1 MQMPGTFE
9 NTKVARAQRVIRAGA
24 ILTIIGIVATLI
36 AILPLVSD
44 IELSGA
50 WWFLSMITGV
60 GLATVLAGLTMS
72 ARSRSTRPTRSTRSS
87 PSSSSST
94 STKASGSPST

>member
-1 MQMPGTFE
+1 MPGTLE
-9 NTKVARAQRVIRAGA
+9 SAKVVRAQRVIKVGA

-44 IELSGA
+44 IELSGV

-72 ARSRSTRPTRSTRSS
+72 ARSRSTRSSLPTQSS
-87 PSSSSST
+87 VS
-94 STKASGSPST
+94 ASGSPSE

>member
-1 MQMPGTFE
+1 MPGTLE
-9 NTKVARAQRVIRAGA
+9 SAKVARAQRVIKVGA

-44 IELSGA
+44 IELSGV

-72 ARSRSTRPTRSTRSS
+72 ARSRSTRSSLPTQSS
-87 PSSSSST
+87 VS
-94 STKASGSPST
+94 ASGSPSE

>member
-1 MQMPGTFE
+1 MPGTFVSA
-9 NTKVARAQRVIRAGA
+9 KVTRAQRVIKAGA
-24 ILTIIGIVATLI
+24 ILTIIGLVATLI

-44 IELSGA
+44 IELSGT

-72 ARSRSTRPTRSTRSS
+72 ARSRSTSS
-87 PSSSSST
+87 L
-94 STKASGSPST
+94 ASGSPSE

>member
-1 MQMPGTFE
+1 MPGTFE
-9 NTKVARAQRVIRAGA
+9 SAKVARAQRVIKVGA

-44 IELSGA
+44 IELSGV

-72 ARSRSTRPTRSTRSS
+72 ARSRSTRSSFPAKSTMS
-87 PSSSSST
+87 
-94 STKASGSPST
+94 ASGSPSE

>member
-1 MQMPGTFE
+1 MPESFE
-9 NTKVARAQRVIRAGA
+9 SAKVTRAQRVIKAGA

-72 ARSRSTRPTRSTRSS
+72 ARSRSTRSTRSS
-87 PSSSSST
+87 PST
-94 STKASGSPST
+94 PTIASGSPRE

>member
-1 MQMPGTFE
+1 MPGTFE
-9 NTKVARAQRVIRAGA
+9 SAKVTRAQRVIKAGA

-36 AILPLVSD
+36 AILPLISD
-44 IELSGA
+44 IELSGT

-72 ARSRSTRPTRSTRSS
+72 ARSRSTRSSQSFRSA
-87 PSSSSST
+87 ST
-94 STKASGSPST
+94 SASGSPSE

>member
-1 MQMPGTFE
+1 MPGTLE
-9 NTKVARAQRVIRAGA
+9 SAKVARAQRVIKVGA
-24 ILTIIGIVATLI
+24 ILTIIGIAATLI

-44 IELSGA
+44 IELSGV

-72 ARSRSTRPTRSTRSS
+72 ARSRSTRSS
-87 PSSSSST
+87 LTTQSSVS
-94 STKASGSPST
+94 ASGSPSE

>member
-1 MQMPGTFE
+1 MPGTLE
-9 NTKVARAQRVIRAGA
+9 SAKVARAQRVIKVGA

-44 IELSGA
+44 IELSGV

-72 ARSRSTRPTRSTRSS
+72 ARSRSTRSS
-87 PSSSSST
+87 FHTQSSVS
-94 STKASGSPST
+94 ASGSPSE